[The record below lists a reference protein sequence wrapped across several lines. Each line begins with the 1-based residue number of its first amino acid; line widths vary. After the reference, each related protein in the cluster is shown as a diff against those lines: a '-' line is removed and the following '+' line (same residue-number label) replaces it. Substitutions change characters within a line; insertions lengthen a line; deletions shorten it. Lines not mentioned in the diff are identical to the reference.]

1 MAKTLS
7 YKKSTTTTLKA
18 VGFVDAELGVM
29 EIEGAGVSKKLSDL
43 LKDFDGELVEIN
55 IKDSVMNFKYD
66 VYNKCGDCEELT
78 YKAYFVPVKKGKLKE
93 LLPIN
98 PVFNNKNAEVVC

>member
-29 EIEGAGVSKKLSDL
+29 EIEGTGVPQKLSDL

-55 IKDSVMNFKYD
+55 IKQKTD
-66 VYNKCGDCEELT
+66 EEL
-78 YKAYFVPVKKGKLKE
+78 E
-93 LLPIN
+93 LPEPSDN
-98 PVFNNKNAEVVC
+98 DE

>member
-55 IKDSVMNFKYD
+55 IKQKTD
-66 VYNKCGDCEELT
+66 EEL
-78 YKAYFVPVKKGKLKE
+78 E
-93 LLPIN
+93 LPEPSDN
-98 PVFNNKNAEVVC
+98 DE